1 MKKLIILFTFCFLN
15 NFAQNKTFEGETI
28 FLHTN
33 ASTFIT
39 GETLRYKIY
48 CRNAATKEASKISK
62 IAYVEIINEKGESI
76 TRNKIILKEGVA
88 SNEMFIST
96 QFTTGTYKLVAYTN
110 WMLNNTVNTY
120 FETELTVINPFL
132 PYKNS
137 RKETTSETIVSSTTD
152 AQPMP
157 LQSSAIT
164 LKSNKSKYS
173 KREAVSIALS
183 DDTGQFTDGNYSLSV
198 RKIDGLSQKNSP
210 SSAEFMQKTSEPL
223 LATDAPKY
231 LPELRGEIVSG
242 KITTRDENKSIKDVH
257 VGASIVGEP
266 FDLKI
271 VKTNSDGAFHFILD
285 ETINTPKLQLQLIEN
300 SITDYQLT
308 INPPAK
314 IATPTNFSKVKITEK
329 DIATIEERLVASQI
343 VNAYAVKDSISGNST
358 TVPFYH
364 YNAKEYVLDNYKRFP
379 SFKETIIEIIPAVY
393 FKENNGDFSLH
404 IRDYQTGG
412 DSFGS
417 ALVII
422 DGLLLQ
428 DVTEL
433 FDYNTKNIYKIDVIN
448 KAYAYGS
455 KIFSGVISITTFSRA
470 YASKSNTIVP
480 VQFERCKD
488 DSAFVPKRYD
498 TQTDYSRIPDYRYQL
513 AWEPSIK
520 LNKTNTTQT
529 FFTSDVEGLFEI
541 SLEGFSKNGTPVSI
555 KNYFEVK

>member
-1 MKKLIILFTFCFLN
+1 MKKFIILFTFCFLN
-15 NFAQNKTFEGETI
+15 NFAQNTTFECETI

-33 ASTFIT
+33 AATFIT

-62 IAYVEIINEKGESI
+62 IAYVEIINDKGESI
-76 TRNKIILKEGVA
+76 TRNKIILKEGVG
-88 SNEMFIST
+88 SNEMFLST

-110 WMLNNTVNTY
+110 WMLNNATNNY
-120 FETELTVINPFL
+120 FESELKIINPFL
-132 PYKNS
+132 PYKN
-137 RKETTSETIVSSTTD
+137 RKEKTTD
-152 AQPMP
+152 ANESTSNDVLPMP
-157 LQSSAIT
+157 VYTSGIS
-164 LKSNKSKYS
+164 LKSDKSKYS
-173 KREAVSIALS
+173 KREVVNIALS
-183 DDTGQFTDGNYSLSV
+183 DETGLFTDGNYSLSV
-198 RKIDGLSQKNSP
+198 RKIDGLSQKNSL
-210 SSAEFMQKTSEPL
+210 SSTEFMQKKSEPY
-223 LATDAPKY
+223 LATDAPNF

-242 KITTRDENKSIKDVH
+242 KITSRDENKSVKDVH
-257 VGASIVGEP
+257 VGISIVGEP

-271 VKTNSDGAFHFILD
+271 VKTNSIGAFHFILD
-285 ETINTPKLQLQLIEN
+285 EAINTPKLQLQLIEN
-300 SITDYQLT
+300 SIIDYQLT

-314 IATPTNFSKVKITEK
+314 IAAPTNFSKVKISEK
-329 DIATIEERLVASQI
+329 DIPTIEERLVASQI
-343 VNAYAVKDSISGNST
+343 VNAYAVKDSISAIST
-358 TVPFYH
+358 AVPFYH
-364 YNAKEYVLDNYKRFP
+364 YNAKEYILDNYKRFP

-455 KIFSGVISITTFSRA
+455 KIFSGVISITTFSKA
-470 YASKSNTIVP
+470 YASKSNSIVP
-480 VQFERCKD
+480 IRFERCKD
-488 DSAFVPKRYD
+488 DNAFVPKKYEA
-498 TQTDYSRIPDYRYQL
+498 QTDFSRIPDYRYQL

-520 LNKTNTTQT
+520 FNNTNATQT
-529 FFTSDVEGLFEI
+529 FYTSDVEGLFEI

-555 KNYFEVK
+555 KEYFEVK